1 MPGKE
6 GSHGAKSRRSQGV
19 AYRAH
24 LSRRPGQAVQEE
36 AHVGSIAQRERV
48 RGSGHAPRGSSSFA
62 ARPQSL
68 APHRPK
74 CEKARMAADNPATPP
89 QVQIQLQIDEQTAQ
103 GMYVNMAMLNHN
115 ETEFV
120 IDFIYV
126 QPQAPKAVVRARV
139 INSPKHM
146 KRLLHALQDN
156 VAKYEAQFG
165 KIDVSGALP
174 PTLGMPH

>member
-1 MPGKE
+1 MPE
-6 GSHGAKSRRSQGV
+6 TPS
-19 AYRAH
+19 
-24 LSRRPGQAVQEE
+24 LN
-36 AHVGSIAQRERV
+36 
-48 RGSGHAPRGSSSFA
+48 AP
-62 ARPQSL
+62 
-68 APHRPK
+68 
-74 CEKARMAADNPATPP
+74 
-89 QVQIQLQIDEQTAQ
+89 VQIQLQIDDTTAQ

-146 KRLLHALQDN
+146 KRLLLALQDN

-165 KIDVSGALP
+165 KIDVSGP
-174 PTLGMPH
+174 QPHLGLKA

>member
-1 MPGKE
+1 
-6 GSHGAKSRRSQGV
+6 
-19 AYRAH
+19 
-24 LSRRPGQAVQEE
+24 
-36 AHVGSIAQRERV
+36 
-48 RGSGHAPRGSSSFA
+48 
-62 ARPQSL
+62 
-68 APHRPK
+68 
-74 CEKARMAADNPATPP
+74 MAAETPAAAP
-89 QVQIQLQIDEQTAQ
+89 QVQIQLQIDEQTAH
-103 GMYVNMAMLNHN
+103 GVYVNMAMLNHN

-165 KIDVSGALP
+165 KIDISGPLP
-174 PTLGMPH
+174 PALGMAH

>member
-1 MPGKE
+1 MRCANSQVVP
-6 GSHGAKSRRSQGV
+6 AKSMAGAS
-19 AYRAH
+19 RAMAEKSGRP
-24 LSRRPGQAVQEE
+24 SRTQDR
-36 AHVGSIAQRERV
+36 
-48 RGSGHAPRGSSSFA
+48 A
-62 ARPQSL
+62 ARPMES
-68 APHRPK
+68 RPPT
-74 CEKARMAADNPATPP
+74 ERP
-89 QVQIQLQIDEQTAQ
+89 QRKIQLQIDEQTAQ

-165 KIDVSGALP
+165 KIDVSGPLP
-174 PTLGMPH
+174 PSLGMPH

>member
-1 MPGKE
+1 MPE
-6 GSHGAKSRRSQGV
+6 
-19 AYRAH
+19 
-24 LSRRPGQAVQEE
+24 
-36 AHVGSIAQRERV
+36 
-48 RGSGHAPRGSSSFA
+48 
-62 ARPQSL
+62 
-68 APHRPK
+68 
-74 CEKARMAADNPATPP
+74 TPP
-89 QVQIQLQIDEQTAQ
+89 ASPPPIQIQLQIDDNVAQ

-165 KIDVSGALP
+165 KIDASGP
-174 PTLGMPH
+174 QPHLGFQH

>member
-1 MPGKE
+1 M
-6 GSHGAKSRRSQGV
+6 AD
-19 AYRAH
+19 
-24 LSRRPGQAVQEE
+24 
-36 AHVGSIAQRERV
+36 
-48 RGSGHAPRGSSSFA
+48 AP
-62 ARPQSL
+62 PQIQI
-68 APHRPK
+68 
-74 CEKARMAADNPATPP
+74 
-89 QVQIQLQIDEQTAQ
+89 QVQIDDQLAQ
-103 GMYVNMAMLNHN
+103 GVYANMAMVNHN

-126 QPQAPKAVVRARV
+126 QPQIPKAQVRARV